1 MKILLSPSKTQD
13 FSKPLGI
20 GENKL
25 KYEHV
30 SNEIYNCL
38 KTLDLSEI
46 LSAYKIS
53 EKLALEVKAMIKT
66 YSKSPSSE
74 AISAYTGS
82 VYREIKVETYSEDDL
97 KYLQNNIRI
106 LSSFYGVLKPL
117 DLIRPYR
124 LDMKTKLKEVNIK
137 SIWSEL
143 YSEEF
148 NCEDVIVNLASK
160 EFSSLIKADFVN
172 VEFKDYSGDKYL
184 VKGTYAKT
192 ARGKMVNEIV
202 KSKCETVDEIKKIV
216 VDNYKYNESIS
227 TNSNLVFTRGKI

>member
-25 KYEHV
+25 KYEHI
-30 SNEIYNCL
+30 SKEINDYL
-38 KTLDLSEI
+38 KELDISEI

-53 EKLALEVKAMIKT
+53 EKLAKEVEAMIKSYEHSDT
-66 YSKSPSSE
+66 SE

-82 VYREIKVETYSEDDL
+82 VYREIKVETYGDDEL
-97 KYLQNNIRI
+97 KFLQNNVRI

-117 DLIRPYR
+117 DLIKAYR
-124 LDMKTKLKEVNIK
+124 LDMKTKLDKINIK

-143 YSEEF
+143 YSNEF
-148 NCEDVIVNLASK
+148 KDEDLLISLASK
-160 EFSSLIKADFVN
+160 EFTSLIKTDFIN
-172 VEFKDYSGDKYL
+172 IEFKDYVSDRYV

-202 KSKCETVDEIKKIV
+202 KSKSESIEEIKSIV
-216 VDNYKYNESIS
+216 VDNYKFNKEIS
-227 TNSNLVFTRGKI
+227 SENNLVFTRGEI